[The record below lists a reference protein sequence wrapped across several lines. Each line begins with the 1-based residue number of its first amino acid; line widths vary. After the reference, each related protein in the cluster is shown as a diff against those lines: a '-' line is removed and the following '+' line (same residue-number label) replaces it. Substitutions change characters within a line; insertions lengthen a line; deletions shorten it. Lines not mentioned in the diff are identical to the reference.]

1 MPERTPIP
9 VADQYKPQRLAKEVV
24 PTLHT
29 TTSQGIIHNTHHIN
43 IQRVNGIRQFVA
55 ASALLD
61 DFLLEKASPAARP
74 G

>member
-9 VADQYKPQRLAKEVV
+9 VADQYKQQLAKEGV

-29 TTSQGIIHNTHHIN
+29 ISYEGIVHNIHHFN
-43 IQRVNGIRQFVA
+43 IQCVNGIGQFVA

>member
-9 VADQYKPQRLAKEVV
+9 VADQYKPQRLAKEGV

-29 TTSQGIIHNTHHIN
+29 TSCEGIVHNIHHLN
-43 IQRVNGIRQFVA
+43 IQCVNGIRQFVA

-61 DFLLEKASPAARP
+61 DLLLEKASPAARP